1 MKPPASI
8 PPSSF
13 FDDED
18 IKYRLR
24 FKIEPRAAFVRRTLD
39 VLDESEKNIRQKEK
53 EETDKAEKRAKDPKN
68 LPVISSP
75 LSVLREEY
83 RVILPLH
90 ARYAALISAV
100 AGLEWLVSS
109 LHAAHIEDLTE
120 FAQHEK
126 NSKYRDGDAAANQR
140 FEEMQKIIKRDRK
153 IGRGRVEETLRRMA
167 KEWAQLREKKRG
179 EEIFSDLRVVRHAIV
194 HCGGAVQEFNDPDKL
209 RKAIDRLD
217 KFYAVAEEVE
227 VDDEKFIMPLS
238 ESLPEEQIWIER
250 NALRPLVE
258 QALDFIMQV
267 RAARSE
273 WLQRTG

>member
-18 IKYRLR
+18 IKHRLR
-24 FKIEPRAAFVRRTLD
+24 FKIEPRAAFIRRTLD
-39 VLDESEKNIRQKEK
+39 VLDEFEKNIRQKEK
-53 EETDKAEKRAKDPKN
+53 EETDKAEKRAKNPKN

-83 RVILPLH
+83 RVILP
-90 ARYAALISAV
+90 
-100 AGLEWLVSS
+100 

-273 WLQRTG
+273 WLRRTG